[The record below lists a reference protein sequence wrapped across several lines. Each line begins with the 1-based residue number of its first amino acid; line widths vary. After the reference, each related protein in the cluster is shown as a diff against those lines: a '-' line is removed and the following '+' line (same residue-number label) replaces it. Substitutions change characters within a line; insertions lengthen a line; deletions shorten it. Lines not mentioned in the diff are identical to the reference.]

1 MNIGYDGHNSDFLE
15 NEDNLSE
22 SMCSLPRISV
32 HVFCVTDTLYSVVE
46 RSKIDPR
53 MSQVN
58 MRITRGSIAEAVSC
72 FSDSS
77 TPDLIIVQTKVD
89 SREVLSALE
98 PLAEVCDS
106 GTKVIVIGDTNDV
119 SLYRALISNHVSEY
133 LIEPLSVADIIN
145 SISAIF
151 TPQEEGKG
159 SSGCSISFIGSRGG
173 VGSSTIAH
181 NCAFSI
187 ASVFAMETLLADLDL
202 PYGTA
207 NINFDKDPINS
218 ISDAIYPV
226 GRIDKAF
233 VSRLPVFYA
242 ENLSILTA
250 PAMLSRTYDFD
261 EKMIVPVL
269 DILEQIFPLV
279 ILDVPHVWNSWTQE
293 VLTLSDKV
301 VITTSLDLAG
311 LRNSKNLIDV
321 LKKLRPADKP
331 PYLVLNQVKTPKKP
345 EISISDFCAPL
356 GITPSAIIPFDGA
369 VFGMSA
375 NSGKMIHEVDPKSA
389 IANLLVDF
397 SRVLMGRVTVSKPQS
412 AMYTKIKKIFNMKC
426 FS

>member
-1 MNIGYDGHNSDFLE
+1 
-15 NEDNLSE
+15 
-22 SMCSLPRISV
+22 
-32 HVFCVTDTLYSVVE
+32 
-46 RSKIDPR
+46 
-53 MSQVN
+53 
-58 MRITRGSIAEAVSC
+58 
-72 FSDSS
+72 
-77 TPDLIIVQTKVD
+77 
-89 SREVLSALE
+89 
-98 PLAEVCDS
+98 
-106 GTKVIVIGDTNDV
+106 
-119 SLYRALISNHVSEY
+119 
-133 LIEPLSVADIIN
+133 
-145 SISAIF
+145 
-151 TPQEEGKG
+151 
-159 SSGCSISFIGSRGG
+159 
-173 VGSSTIAH
+173 
-181 NCAFSI
+181 
-187 ASVFAMETLLADLDL
+187 
-202 PYGTA
+202 
-207 NINFDKDPINS
+207 
-218 ISDAIYPV
+218 
-226 GRIDKAF
+226 
-233 VSRLPVFYA
+233 
-242 ENLSILTA
+242 
-250 PAMLSRTYDFD
+250 MLSRTYDFD